1 MVEKTENGSLVF
13 TGDDIPIFRLM
24 SLRSAL
30 QLEVRGIEFRMGG
43 KSVCSIIKKEF
54 GLKGNK
60 EKVLIQFTEIVE
72 QAKARRHI

>member
-1 MVEKTENGSLVF
+1 MVEKTESGSFVF
-13 TGDDIPIFRLM
+13 TGDDIDVVRLIT
-24 SLRSAL
+24 LRSAL
-30 QLEVRGIEFRMGG
+30 SLQAKGLAMRFGRETPY
-43 KSVCSIIKKEF
+43 SIIRKEF